1 MARPPERIRLGD
13 LLIQQNLLTGDQLQL
28 ALAEQ
33 KRSGR
38 RLGRIFVDSGYV
50 TEEGIARALANQL
63 RAEYVD
69 LSNFQTRPELLKLL
83 PEVQARRFR
92 AIPLDQVNGQL
103 RIGFADP
110 TDLA

>member
-13 LLIQQNLLTGDQLQL
+13 LLIQQNLLSGEQLQL

-50 TEEGIARALANQL
+50 TEEAIARALANQL
-63 RAEYVD
+63 RAEFVD
-69 LSNFQTRPELLKLL
+69 LRSFQPNPELLKLL
-83 PEVQARRFR
+83 PEAQARRYR
-92 AIPLDQVNGQL
+92 AIPLDEVDGLL
-103 RIGFADP
+103 RIGFSDP
-110 TDLA
+110 TDL